1 MKVLHL
7 LKTSVG
13 ATWAL
18 RQMREL
24 VKLGVEVQAIMP
36 PGGSLIEIYKN
47 NGVVVHGHDISF
59 TFNPFKLRR
68 RILFLRKVVEKY
80 KPDIIHSHFVTTTII
95 MRLALRHN
103 SKIPRI
109 FQVPGPLHLEHFFFR
124 SIEIT
129 SAGLSDYWIASC
141 EFTKNLYIKSGI
153 SKEHLFLSYYGVDI
167 NEFVPTKQKEFRSPI
182 QKSRDVKLI
191 GIIAYMYAPKWFIG
205 QKRGLKGH
213 EDLID
218 AIAICLKKGLNIRG
232 VMIGGAWNN
241 AKKYEKKVKKYAWK
255 KCGSA
260 IEFLGTRKDV
270 VDLYKQIDVV
280 VHPSH
285 SENVGGAVESLL
297 LARPTIT
304 TNVGGFPDLV
314 KNGLTG
320 YLVPPKNPKALAD
333 KIEYVI
339 NHYDEAMRLTE
350 KGQALCKK
358 MFDVRKNA
366 KDVYKIYKIIT
377 KHYHYRNENNQN

>member
-1 MKVLHL
+1 VKVLHL
-7 LKTSVG
+7 LKTSIG

-24 VKLGVEVQAIMP
+24 VKLG
-36 PGGSLIEIYKN
+36 GSLIDMYEKF
-47 NGVVVHGHDISF
+47 GVVVHKHDISF
-59 TFNPFKLRR
+59 TFDLLKMRR
-68 RILFLRKVVEKY
+68 RILFLRQVVEKY
-80 KPDIIHSHFVTTTII
+80 KPDIIHSHFVSTTMA

-109 FQVPGPLHLEHFFFR
+109 FQVPGPLHLEHYFFR
-124 SIEIT
+124 SIEIK

-141 EFTKNLYIKSGI
+141 EFTKNLYIKAGI
-153 SKEHLFLSYYGVDI
+153 PKEHLFLSYYGVNI
-167 NEFVPTKQKEFRSPI
+167 NEFVPIKKKKFRTPI
-182 QKSRDVKLI
+182 QKIRDAKLI
-191 GIIAYMYAPKWFIG
+191 GIIAYMYAPKWYIG
-205 QKRGLKGH
+205 QRRGLKGH

-241 AKKYEKKVKKYAWK
+241 AKKYEEKVSKYACK

-270 VDLYKQIDVV
+270 VDLYKKIDVV

-333 KIEYVI
+333 KIEYVV
-339 NHYDEAMRLTE
+339 NNYDEALRLA
-350 KGQALCKK
+350 KNGQALCKR

-366 KDVYKIYKIIT
+366 EAVYKAYKIIT
-377 KHYHYRNENNQN
+377 KNHSDKSATN